1 MYNVGL
7 GTFDQSTKTGSV
19 YDNVQT
25 GYWEALKSNIATT
38 WNYNPTS
45 SLLRSVDQAQA
56 YDSSNVYLK
65 RDDLNKEH
73 AELGLVFKKD
83 TRKGVVD
90 YLVERKKLERKRQ
103 DVVSRSDTG
112 LFGKGGFFLSSLVT
126 SFADPANIAASFVP
140 VVGQARFANMVAR
153 AGLLRARIGKGAIE
167 GFVGNAA
174 IEPLVYG
181 VAKSEQAD
189 YGAYD
194 AFINLTAGTLI
205 GSTFHVGFGKLGD
218 YLAKKRGTPNI
229 YQRLAAISPEN
240 QQSLLRHSVVKLSQG
255 QKVDTGDLI
264 VKKTKI
270 GDKQLNEIDDQVVEF
285 KKLYQLALK
294 KKDKKSALVYLR
306 NIRNLQKRERDLIAA
321 KTKQNDQAVPKNNPD
336 GTIRD
341 RTGQLTEQ
349 NIEHKNKTTVE
360 VENEAELLSQR
371 NQLHQKQLDVKDEDL
386 TPEFKQEQTQLE
398 GINNNIKNK
407 TTIRDA
413 IKAGTNCVKRGS

>member
-1 MYNVGL
+1 MYNIPL
-7 GTFDQSTKTGSV
+7 GTFDQSAKTGSV

-38 WNYNPTS
+38 WNYNPLS
-45 SLLRSVDQAQA
+45 SLLRTVDQAQA

-65 RDDLNKEH
+65 ADDLNKEH

-103 DVVSRSDTG
+103 DVVSRADVG
-112 LFGKGGFFLSSLVT
+112 FLGGAGFFLSSLGT
-126 SFADPANIAASFVP
+126 SFVDPVNIAASFVP

-218 YLAKKRGTPNI
+218 FLAKKRGKPNI
-229 YQRLAAISPEN
+229 YQRLAAISPEH
-240 QQSLLRHSVVKLSQG
+240 QQSLLRHSVVRLSKG
-255 QKVDTGDLI
+255 QRVDTGDLI
-264 VKKTKI
+264 VKKTRI
-270 GDKQLNEIDDQVVEF
+270 GDRQLNEIDDQIIEF
-285 KKLYQLALK
+285 KNNYHEALK
-294 KKDKKSALVYLR
+294 KGDKKSALVYL
-306 NIRNLQKRERDLIAA
+306 NKIRNLQKRSRDLVAA
-321 KTKQNDQAVPKNNPD
+321 KTKQNDQAVPRDEPD
-336 GTIRD
+336 GTVRD
-341 RTGQLTEQ
+341 RTGELTDQ
-349 NIEHKNKTTVE
+349 NLEYKNKTTTE
-360 VENEAELLSQR
+360 IESEAELLSQR
-371 NQLHQKQLDVKDEDL
+371 NQLHQKQLNVKDEDL
-386 TPEFKQEQTQLE
+386 TPEFNQERTE
-398 GINNNIKNK
+398 IDVINNNIKNK

-413 IKAGTNCVKRGS
+413 IKAGANCVKRGS